1 MALTKNDN
9 KGHRIIHITGTTA
22 TPSSIFTD
30 DKFIDR
36 IVWDGPSTAGHK
48 LSILTGND
56 KPFYGWT
63 CSVTLLRVDV
73 FCQQRRPRPEIGT
86 VYCRDE
92 NRRHGLGGSLCLLQ

>member
-36 IVWDGPSTAGHK
+36 IVWDGPSTVGHK

-63 CSVTLLRVDV
+63 CSVNNGGHDQKLGRFIAGMKIDDMDSG
-73 FCQQRRPRPEIGT
+73 E
-86 VYCRDE
+86 VYVYYSDA
-92 NRRHGLGGSLCLLQ
+92 